1 VFSLVRPTTAAIE
14 RQVAAAR
21 DKQVDGP
28 LALTLPHGLDAGRLT
43 VNWAHDHSR
52 SLVGE
57 GEAAFSAAKHA
68 FARWAP
74 FDLGWA
80 RVANPQA
87 TIVTGE
93 VLAIEFQTFGL
104 WSVNLSRIVE
114 TIDTADW
121 FGFVYS
127 TTGMHVEQGDERFL
141 LEFDRGTGEV
151 WYDLEAFSRP
161 RHPVTRL
168 GYPVARMLQHR
179 FARESHLRVR
189 EVTHSA

>member
-1 VFSLVRPTTAAIE
+1 MFSLVRPTAAAID

-21 DKQVDGP
+21 DAQVDGP
-28 LALTLPHGLDAGRLT
+28 VSLTLPHGIDTSRLT
-43 VNWAHDHSR
+43 LDWAHDHSR

-57 GEAAFSAAKHA
+57 GESSFLSAKRA

-80 RVANPQA
+80 RVANPLA
-87 TIVTGE
+87 AIAMGE
-93 VLAIEFQTFGL
+93 VLAVEMRTFGL

-141 LEFDRGTGEV
+141 LEFDLATGEV
-151 WYDLEAFSRP
+151 WYDLEALSRP
-161 RHPVTRL
+161 RHPLVRL
-168 GYPVARMLQHR
+168 GYPVARELQHR
-179 FARESHLRVR
+179 FARESHRRMR